1 MDSFIG
7 RMIRNRYPSWTKIHK
22 DDSSIGAVIFSEV
35 GNEIEKIKSSL
46 YANFKCMSDPLHFG
60 SLTPNKLWVFDFK
73 DFQYYKEMREV
84 MNAYKEIKFFKYV
97 DDLPVELNAFD
108 INYFGKERFF
118 STYSEEFTISTNA
131 NFETENLLL
140 TLNKQTSND
149 FFDIDFDYNVSYQ
162 NRIKF
167 KKAKHLYI
175 KISEC
180 NLFYSNSGSSRNLV
194 LEESYYVIIRGY
206 NLLNLPIE
214 ETIKISENQI
224 YKTKTKFLCICDI
237 SQSKVYNTIGGACL
251 TRHGFNG
258 KVEVLNYPINYDVVK
273 IKSKELV
280 KDLTVKLDDFY
291 EYQNSDM
298 YISNDFNDRSEISYL
313 FKLINNPKVA
323 YNKYNGDVFFNL
335 FSQAILNL
343 DTDEYIQDIEY
354 NYITS
359 KLIGISNKAKLYFFD
374 LGMTAIKAPTLFQNS
389 VEYDISF
396 ESMYQK
402 YSLNEEALL
411 IVKHGNVSSVINK
424 IILVCELPDLTI
436 KYVSFDSDFNPILS
450 DTPYVHSVESHPEV
464 EKLWRQF
471 TLKINLDIPGQYN
484 FYSISLNP
492 LDLKKEL
499 VQLFSKFEK
508 QETTFQFFK
517 NSIQS
522 YLRTSSNP
530 KGLKINSYSL
540 IAESNTAVYT
550 FDTGISYSSDPLFG
564 IYIDNID
571 NEIFI
576 VKTINDKIVS
586 VHSLKQKQSSI
597 LIDFSNGQ
605 FYSFENIDKYKL
617 QLETFTGDIYTYTR
631 GSNA

>member
-35 GNEIEKIKSSL
+35 GNEIEKIKSTL
-46 YANFKCMSDPLHFG
+46 FANFKCMSDPLHFA

-73 DFQYYKEMREV
+73 DYQYYKEMREI
-84 MNAYKEIKFFKYV
+84 MNSYREIKFFKYV
-97 DDLPVELNAFD
+97 NDLPVELNAFD

-118 STYSEEFTISTNA
+118 NTYSEEFTITIN
-131 NFETENLLL
+131 NDFETENLLL

-149 FFDIDFDYNVSYQ
+149 FFDIDIDYSIDYKD
-162 NRIKF
+162 RIKF

-175 KISEC
+175 KISDC
-180 NLFYSNSGSSRNLV
+180 NLFYSNSQSSRNLT
-194 LEESYYVIIRGY
+194 LAEIYYVTIRGY

-214 ETIKISENQI
+214 ETIRISENQI
-224 YKTKTKFLCICDI
+224 YKTKTKFLCICNL
-237 SQSKVYNTIGGACL
+237 SQSKIYNTIGGACL

-258 KVEVLNYPINYDVVK
+258 KVEILNYPINYDVVK
-273 IKSKELV
+273 IPSKELV

-298 YISNDFNDRSEISYL
+298 YISNDFNNRSEISYL
-313 FKLINNPKVA
+313 LKLIDNPRVA

-343 DTDEYIQDIEY
+343 DNDEYIQDIEY
-354 NYITS
+354 NYVTS
-359 KLIGISNKAKLYFFD
+359 KLVGISNKAKLHFFD
-374 LGMTAIKAPTLFQNS
+374 LGMTSIKAPTLFQNS

-402 YSLNEEALL
+402 YSLDEDALL

-424 IILVCELPDLTI
+424 IVLICELPDLTI
-436 KYVSFDSDFNPILS
+436 KYIAFDSNFNPVLS
-450 DTPYVHSVESHPEV
+450 NTPYVHSVDSHPEV

-471 TLKINLDIPGQYN
+471 TLTLSLNDPGQYN

-499 VQLFSKFEK
+499 VELFYKFEN
-508 QETTFQFFK
+508 QQVTFDFFK

-540 IAESNTAVYT
+540 IAESNSPVYS
-550 FDTGISYSSDPLFG
+550 FDTGISYSLDPTFG
-564 IYIDNID
+564 IYIDNIE
-571 NEIFI
+571 NEIII
-576 VKTINDKIVS
+576 VKTINSKIVS
-586 VHSLKQKQSSI
+586 MHSIKQKQSSV

-605 FYSFENIDKYKL
+605 LFSFENFDKYKL
-617 QLETFTGDIYTYTR
+617 ELEAFNGDIYTYIR